1 MLYMLY
7 PTVRDPSFGQSSL
20 FFRWLISKAIVQ
32 ELNVIFHQPYLPYSW
47 GLEPEWITKSLS
59 LGDDFSPWQGQET
72 PRAPQANF
80 IEGGQAGLKM
90 GGFGFLLGGLEHF
103 FKMIF
108 HILGRIVPTDE
119 LIFFRGVGIP
129 PTRFWSIP
137 SHLLTGAFYAGLLDG
152 LLGVA
157 GMMKLIVSQWIP
169 ENSKFPTY

>member
-129 PTRFWSIP
+129 LPPISFV
-137 SHLLTGAFYAGLLDG
+137 FCC
-152 LLGVA
+152 LGHRSLAILVMA
-157 GMMKLIVSQWIP
+157 MAI
-169 ENSKFPTY
+169 TC